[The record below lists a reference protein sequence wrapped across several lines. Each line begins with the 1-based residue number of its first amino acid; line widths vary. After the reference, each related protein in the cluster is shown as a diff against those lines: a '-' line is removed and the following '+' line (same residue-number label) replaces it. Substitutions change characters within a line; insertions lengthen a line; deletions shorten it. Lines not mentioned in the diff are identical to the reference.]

1 MRRAMSFLTGTLMGG
16 LVGVTL
22 ALLLTPA
29 SGNELR
35 GQLQTRIQNIQAEI
49 KAAAVSRRVELEAQL
64 AELRKP
70 LPKIEV

>member
-1 MRRAMSFLTGTLMGG
+1 MKRAMSFLSGTLMGG

-29 SGNELR
+29 SGSELR
-35 GQLQTRIQNIQAEI
+35 EQLQNRRQSFQTDI
-49 KAAAVSRRVELEAQL
+49 KAAVASRRAELEAQL

-70 LPKIEV
+70 LPKTEI

>member
-1 MRRAMSFLTGTLMGG
+1 MKRAMSFLSGALMGS

-29 SGNELR
+29 SGEDLR
-35 GQLQTRIQNIQAEI
+35 GQIQARGQNFRTEL
-49 KAAAVSRRVELEAQL
+49 KNAATSRRVELEAQL

-70 LPKIEV
+70 LPKSEV

>member
-1 MRRAMSFLTGTLMGG
+1 MKKAISFLTGTLMGG

-29 SGNELR
+29 SGAELR
-35 GQLQTRIQNIQAEI
+35 EQLQTRRQNFQTDI
-49 KAAAVSRRVELEAQL
+49 KAAVASRRAELEAQL

-70 LPKIEV
+70 LPKTEI